1 MISFYNWADDI
12 RGYHPHL
19 TLFVRM
25 TSANEIWKKRISL
38 GWMYRPHVTTNKCY
52 ALKIAFILKDNATNI
67 SESHH
72 SKEKSPEEKSIL
84 GKRKL
89 SRVLCIYLLFITWID
104 WFFGELWL
112 KNKISLHF
120 CTIYRY
126 HFIIFANILESMLE
140 APKLASE
147 IKSSSSTS
155 SFKNKKLDKVFCL
168 CLVFI

>member
-1 MISFYNWADDI
+1 MRTFEYTDYSIWRTGANNLRFSFFLLQECRASLISFYNWADDI
-12 RGYHPHL
+12 RGFHPHL

-84 GKRKL
+84 GKREL
-89 SRVLCIYLLFITWID
+89 SRVLCIYLLFITLIN
-104 WFFGELWL
+104 WFFGR
-112 KNKISLHF
+112 IM
-120 CTIYRY
+120 T
-126 HFIIFANILESMLE
+126 
-140 APKLASE
+140 
-147 IKSSSSTS
+147 
-155 SFKNKKLDKVFCL
+155 
-168 CLVFI
+168 